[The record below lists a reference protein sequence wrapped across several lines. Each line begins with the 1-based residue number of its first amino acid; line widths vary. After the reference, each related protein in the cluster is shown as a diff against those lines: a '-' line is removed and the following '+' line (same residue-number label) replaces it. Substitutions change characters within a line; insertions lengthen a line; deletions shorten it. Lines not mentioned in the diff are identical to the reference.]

1 MSDFLTKLDNHRELL
16 QERGYDEIG
25 LGSPDA
31 PGLFMKKLEYLF
43 SDCVQQSRLHSTTR
57 KDFFIDAFG
66 FFNNDS
72 DLISFKFHYVF
83 DPAKRDIELKSFI
96 ARMDGIQRPFLLDR
110 NMYELPQATRVH
122 QILCEVRLQ
131 AAREIINH
139 ENTSQDKRQLKI

>member
-31 PGLFMKKLEYLF
+31 PGHFMKKLEYMF
-43 SDCVQQSRLHSTTR
+43 SNCLQQSRLHSTTK
-57 KDFFIDAFG
+57 KDLFIDAYG
-66 FFNNDS
+66 FFNNDA
-72 DLISFKFHYVF
+72 DLVTFKFHYVF
-83 DPAKRDIELKSFI
+83 DPAKKDIELKSFI
-96 ARMDGIQRPFLLDR
+96 ARMDDIQRPFLLDR

-122 QILCEVRLQ
+122 QMLCEVRLQ

-139 ENTSQDKRQLKI
+139 ENIAQNKPQLKI